1 MTKTVSLRNF
11 HFISLTDKGLE
22 RAKNEDYLA
31 YFDTLNGHVFVVCDG
46 MGGHLGGELAS
57 ETAVEAVGFFFNEK
71 YYKNPF
77 EAVENAIIFANQKV
91 YTRAKQNTEYYNMGT
106 TVVLVLIRDDRVYY
120 GHAGDSRLY
129 VFSHKHLKQLTK
141 DHSYVNQLVD
151 RKVISAK
158 EAESHPRKNEITRA
172 LGLSENI
179 EPEVTSSA
187 FLPDE
192 NDVLLLCSDGLN
204 NMLSDKHIQKIL
216 STELRIEEKASLLIE
231 VANNN
236 GGIDNISVQLVRFY
250 NINKQYT
257 PSKIK
262 GRRKQLVL
270 EHLYRRK
277 FYYLIGALFFFVL
290 ALFFLMKP
298 EPDSNNDNYK
308 LFITKTYKTTKN
320 GLLIIYPYQV
330 QVGDK
335 LETVAEK
342 FNVDPNYLKALN
354 PNVVWPSEGN
364 HIKIPIQDTYIVRAD
379 DEIGLIC
386 AQYDILPVDLM
397 QVNDFSS
404 ENLIVGQEL
413 IIPLTKEKAKAA
425 SDN

>member
-11 HFISLTDKGLE
+11 HFVSLTDKGLE

-57 ETAVEAVGFFFNEK
+57 ETAVEAVGFFFNEE

-77 EAVENAIIFANQKV
+77 EAVENAIVFANQKV

-172 LGLSENI
+172 LGLSEEI

-204 NMLSDKHIQKIL
+204 NMLNDKHIQKLL
-216 STELRIEEKASLLIE
+216 STDESIEEKASLLIE
-231 VANNN
+231 GANNN
-236 GGIDNISVQLVRFY
+236 GGIDNISVQLVQFY
-250 NINKQYT
+250 NINKQYS

-262 GRRKQLVL
+262 ERKKRLVFEYL
-270 EHLYRRK
+270 NRRK
-277 FYYLIGALFFFVL
+277 FYFLIGSLFFFVL

-298 EPDSNNDNYK
+298 EADSSNDNYK
-308 LFITKTYKTTKN
+308 LFITKTYKTTEN
-320 GLLIIYPYQV
+320 GLLMIYPYPIQS
-330 QVGDK
+330 GDK
-335 LETVAEK
+335 LEDIAEK
-342 FNVDPNYLKALN
+342 FNVDTNYLKALN
-354 PNVVWPSEGN
+354 PNVIRLSEGH

-386 AQYDILPVDLM
+386 EQYGILPVDLM
-397 QVNDFSS
+397 RVNNFSS
-404 ENLIVGQEL
+404 KNLILGQEL
-413 IIPLTKEKAKAA
+413 IIPLTKEK
-425 SDN
+425 